1 MSLSENHAVES
12 LFLSLSDV
20 NIIMVAIAFAR
31 NLSKYGAFK
40 FSKIATNTEKFRE
53 NQNNWKENNIHHE
66 LKHDGSFI

>member
-53 NQNNWKENNIHHE
+53 NQNN
-66 LKHDGSFI
+66 